1 MFRRHQITLMSNPV
15 CSKLVKDLDELD
27 FRYYDKDGFE
37 LNIAEQKFYQQN
49 NLPLNTCLNHYCC
62 QQPWFKIINSDKLIL
77 DHSLI
82 LHRARYIGQAY
93 DQLAKLKSQWPLAEF
108 LLQTKQKWGF
118 DFALDAVIDGTVFEV
133 IHVEYDSYNYDF
145 FTNRLISFEK
155 VIKHTDLIDAAERV
169 WAQQDHWRHLKGFE
183 QNHWKAN
190 YLIGWQR
197 AEYTEKAI

>member
-1 MFRRHQITLMSNPV
+1 MINRCTYQLISNPCCLNPV
-15 CSKLVKDLDELD
+15 DDLVAED
-27 FRYYDKDGFE
+27 FYYYDKDGFE

-49 NLPLNTCLNHYCC
+49 NLPLNSCLNHYCC
-62 QQPWFKIINSDKLIL
+62 QQPWFKINSDKLIL

-108 LLQTKQKWGF
+108 LLQTKQKWGL
-118 DFALDAVIDGTVFEV
+118 DFALDAVIDETVFEV

-145 FTNRLISFEK
+145 FSNKLIAFEQL
-155 VIKHTDLIDAAERV
+155 IKHTDLIDAAERV
-169 WAQQDHWRHLKGFE
+169 WSQRDQWQHLKGFE